1 MFKMILKMILKY
13 GWIIILVIVLAIVY
27 NYIKPLI

>member
-1 MFKMILKMILKY
+1 MFKMILNMILKY
-13 GWIIILVIVLAIVY
+13 GWIIILVIILAIVY